1 MKPAPQPELAP
12 LFPRLSMLMKELPP
26 FLRDTHLR
34 WNTRTF
40 YLNNS
45 GGEDPR
51 REAWALGGSLTYRSG
66 KLWDLLSVG
75 ATLFTSQKLIGKKS
89 RDGTLLLRERQRS
102 YTVVGESY
110 ARLERF
116 GLQATFYRQELDL
129 PYVNKRD
136 GRMTPNTYEAYTLR
150 GIYEDVFG
158 LDRVQ
163 FIAGHITDMKERNS
177 DRFKSM
183 SEIAGVDGSSHGL
196 TTAGFLIQP
205 FEKFYLG
212 TVNHYVKD
220 TLNTSYSSADYTW
233 SVTDELAS
241 RFQAQFTHQ
250 RSVGDDDL
258 TGRSFATWVLGGRA
272 SLSYKHLIVSGA
284 FSVTDDEQ
292 RIRSPWGSYPGYIGL
307 MQKNFNRA
315 QEKAWLVGLSYNFS
329 RIGVPGLSLF
339 LDYAE
344 GYDAIDGDTRESLP
358 DRREFDI
365 TVDYRLE
372 REGWFD
378 GLWFR
383 VRGSILD
390 VEGASRN
397 ANDVRVIVN
406 WPLPLL

>member
-1 MKPAPQPELAP
+1 MSSRHAIVALAVAVLCLPTPADADESARQDSPAPESVEGITDSMKPAPQPELAP

-150 GIYEDVFG
+150 GIYEGVFG

-241 RFQAQFTHQ
+241 LE
-250 RSVGDDDL
+250 DD
-258 TGRSFATWVLGGRA
+258 A
-272 SLSYKHLIVSGA
+272 
-284 FSVTDDEQ
+284 
-292 RIRSPWGSYPGYIGL
+292 
-307 MQKNFNRA
+307 
-315 QEKAWLVGLSYNFS
+315 
-329 RIGVPGLSLF
+329 
-339 LDYAE
+339 
-344 GYDAIDGDTRESLP
+344 
-358 DRREFDI
+358 
-365 TVDYRLE
+365 
-372 REGWFD
+372 
-378 GLWFR
+378 R
-383 VRGSILD
+383 VR
-390 VEGASRN
+390 
-397 ANDVRVIVN
+397 VRLFEVVSEQYVCS
-406 WPLPLL
+406 